1 MSTILKEKKERV
13 TMKRSLN
20 IIAMGVILIS
30 LLSRVSLAA
39 DYPTKPVTLVNPM
52 SPGGSHDVVGRAFAS
67 VAEKYLGQPVMVVNR
82 PGASGM
88 IGMLSVVQAPP
99 DGYTLL
105 IDASSAATAL
115 EWEIAN
121 GRTPTFTRS
130 DLTPLGALTM
140 SPALIVVP
148 SNSPWKTLAELIK
161 DCKAK
166 AGHYAICSGGLY
178 GASHLPAEV
187 LTKATGIKIR
197 HVPYKGGG
205 PCLASLVG
213 GHEDFATQYPSSS
226 IPLVRGNKLRVLAA
240 QGNRRLKSLPD
251 VPTVKELGID
261 AEYYFW
267 LGVAAPKKT
276 PGPLVQKLRDVL
288 KKVAEDESF
297 IKMIEN
303 QGDEVRYM
311 ASDDLVKYAEK
322 ESAMHAKL
330 YKQLLLEEKK

>member
-1 MSTILKEKKERV
+1 
-13 TMKRSLN
+13 MKHSLN
-20 IIAMGVILIS
+20 MIAMAVILI
-30 LLSRVSLAA
+30 LPLSNVALAA
-39 DYPTKPVTLVNPM
+39 DYPTKPITLVNPM
-52 SPGGSHDVVGRAFAS
+52 SPGGSHDVVSRAFAS
-67 VAEKYLGQPVMVVNR
+67 VADKYLWQAVVVVNK

-88 IGMLSVVQAPP
+88 IGMLSVVQATP

-105 IDASSAATAL
+105 VDASSAATAL

-121 GRTPTFTRS
+121 GRTPSFTRN
-130 DLTPLGALTM
+130 DLIPLGALTM
-140 SPALIVVP
+140 SPALVVVP
-148 SNSPWKTLAELIK
+148 YNSPWKTLADLIK

-166 AGHYAICSGGLY
+166 PGHYAICSGGLY
-178 GASHLPAEV
+178 GASHLPAEI
-187 LTKATGIKIR
+187 LMKATGIKVR

-226 IPLVRGNKLRVLAA
+226 IPLVRGKKLRVLAA
-240 QGNRRLKSLPD
+240 QGNRRLKSLPE

-261 AEYYFW
+261 AEYNFW

-276 PGPLVQKLRDVL
+276 PGPIVQKLREVL

-311 ASDDLVKYAEK
+311 GSDELVKYAER

>member
-1 MSTILKEKKERV
+1 MKKRRKIHFTAIVVLILGMMA
-13 TMKRSLN
+13 T
-20 IIAMGVILIS
+20 
-30 LLSRVSLAA
+30 LAEA
-39 DYPTKPVTLVNPM
+39 GDYPTRTITIINPYA
-52 SPGGSHDVVGRAFAS
+52 PGGTLDIQARGFAM
-67 VAEKYLGQPVMVVNR
+67 VAEKVLKQPVVVVNKA
-82 PGASGM
+82 GATGM
-88 IGMLSVVQAPP
+88 IGATEGAKAAP
-99 DGYTLL
+99 DGYTLTVGSTSTVL
-105 IDASSAATAL
+105 PVA
-115 EWEIAN
+115 WEVVN
-121 GRTPTFTRS
+121 GRTPSVTIQDFVAIGSFTLS
-130 DLTPLGALTM
+130 PTM
-140 SPALIVVP
+140 VVVP
-148 SNSPWKTLAELIK
+148 YNSPWKTLADLIK

-166 AGHYAICSGGLY
+166 PGHYAICSGGLY
-178 GASHLPAEV
+178 GASHLPADV
-187 LTKATGIKIR
+187 LTKATGIKVR

-226 IPLVRGNKLRVLAA
+226 IPLARGNKLRVLAA
-240 QGNRRLKSLPD
+240 QGNRRLKSIPE

-276 PGPLVQKLRDVL
+276 SGPLLQKLKEVV

-311 ASDDLVKYAEK
+311 GSEELVKYSER

>member
-1 MSTILKEKKERV
+1 MKDRLSMIVLVAILVLPLST
-13 TMKRSLN
+13 
-20 IIAMGVILIS
+20 
-30 LLSRVSLAA
+30 VSLAA
-39 DYPTKPVTLVNPM
+39 DFPTKPITLVNPM

-67 VAEKYLGQPVMVVNR
+67 AAEKFLGQPVVVVNK

-99 DGYTLL
+99 DGYTL
-105 IDASSAATAL
+105 IVDASSAATAL

-121 GRTPTFTRS
+121 GRTPPFTRNDFIPVGS
-130 DLTPLGALTM
+130 LTM

-148 SNSPWKTLAELIK
+148 YNSPWKTLGELIK

-166 AGHYAICSGGLY
+166 PGHYAICSGGLY
-178 GASHLPAEV
+178 GASHLPAEL
-187 LTKATGIKIR
+187 LTKATGIKVR

-213 GHEDFATQYPSSS
+213 AHEDFATQYPTSS
-226 IPLVRGNKLRVLAA
+226 IPLVRGNKLRVLAV
-240 QGNRRLKSLPD
+240 QGSQRLKSIPG
-251 VPTVKELGID
+251 VPTVKELGVD

-276 PGPLVQKLRDVL
+276 PGPILQKLKDLL

-297 IKMIEN
+297 IKIIEN

-311 ASDDLVKYAEK
+311 GSDELMKYCDK